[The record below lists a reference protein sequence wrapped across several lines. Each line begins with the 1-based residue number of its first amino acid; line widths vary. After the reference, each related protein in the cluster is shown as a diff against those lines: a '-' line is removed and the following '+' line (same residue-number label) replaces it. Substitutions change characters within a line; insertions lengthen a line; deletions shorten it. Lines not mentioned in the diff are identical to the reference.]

1 MTLSIVETT
10 IIHYSNYFAEM
21 TTLIVEMT
29 MSTTKWFKIT
39 ASIVEMTRLV
49 VITTTRRW
57 CTYTILNMIISG
69 EMTTL
74 IVKMTMSENKLIRI
88 HSFNRKRT
96 NVIFVSTILFR
107 NTIQIWN
114 INMRISCGLNSS
126 KTYMKE
132 RLNFKFLYMCA
143 CAFMGLKIA
152 SVSTSM
158 AALLTFV
165 WFLARVN
172 SSMT

>member
-1 MTLSIVETT
+1 MTISIVETT

-39 ASIVEMTRLV
+39 TSIVEMTRLV

-96 NVIFVSTILFR
+96 NVIVVSTISIVATTTLIVITALV
-107 NTIQIWN
+107 NWQKATTKT
-114 INMRISCGLNSS
+114 ISCWENN
-126 KTYMKE
+126 K
-132 RLNFKFLYMCA
+132 N
-143 CAFMGLKIA
+143 
-152 SVSTSM
+152 
-158 AALLTFV
+158 
-165 WFLARVN
+165 
-172 SSMT
+172 